1 MAQSGAYDLKKFGN
15 QSMVMIN
22 PNVKEIPK
30 TYKQYKFFLMTHLK
44 LNILKQISY
53 FFFVIS

>member
-44 LNILKQISY
+44 LSILKQISY
-53 FFFVIS
+53 FFL